1 MDSPTEVFPS
11 VLQHLGLDPN
21 TKDAENLTKAEN
33 LLLKIRPYVTRF
45 DLSEYINALANGD
58 VCGHG
63 IFG

>member
-1 MDSPTEVFPS
+1 MDSPTEVFICLAVPR
-11 VLQHLGLDPN
+11 LDPN
-21 TKDAENLTKAEN
+21 TKDAENLTEAEN

-45 DLSEYINALANGD
+45 DSSEYINALANGD